1 METVIAPKLKEETIT
16 AEQYLKE
23 ERTGIREFDGKHEFH
38 DGKKVFM
45 GGATK
50 EHNAISTNLTVLIG
64 SFIRDKDYQLY
75 HSDMRTFTP
84 KTNSY
89 FYPDLVLVKGEPQF
103 QDDTFDNLLNPHLV
117 IEILSKST
125 SGFDK
130 GDKFSAYRS
139 IDSLAHYITVSSTS
153 LMIDH
158 YRKINDKAWNI
169 LIYKEDTEKLSL
181 FDDALALTMSD
192 IYRNVRFKKDNSSK
206 A

>member
-1 METVIAPKLKEETIT
+1 METIIAPSEELIT

-23 ERTGIREFDGKHEFH
+23 ERAGIREKDGKYEFH
-38 DGKKVFM
+38 QGKKIFM

-50 EHNAISTNLTVLIG
+50 EHNAISTNLTGLIW

-89 FYPDLVLVKGEPQF
+89 FYPDLVMVKGEPQF
-103 QDDTFDNLLNPHLV
+103 QDDSFDNRLNPCLI

-139 IDSLAHYITVSSTS
+139 IESLEHYITVSSTS

-158 YRKINDKAWNI
+158 YRKVKENEWNL
-169 LIYKEDTEKLSL
+169 LIYSAKDEQMTLFDGVLSL
-181 FDDALALTMSD
+181 PMND
-192 IYRNVRFKKDNSSK
+192 IYRNVRFKTNS
-206 A
+206 

>member
-1 METVIAPKLKEETIT
+1 METIIAPSDELIT

-23 ERTGIREFDGKHEFH
+23 ERAGIREKDGKYEFH
-38 DGKKVFM
+38 QGKKIFM

-64 SFIRDKDYQLY
+64 SFIRDKNYQLY

-89 FYPDLVLVKGEPQF
+89 FYPDLVMVKGEPQF
-103 QDDTFDNLLNPHLV
+103 QDDTFDNLLNPCLI

-130 GDKFSAYRS
+130 GDKFSSYRS
-139 IDSLAHYITVSSTS
+139 IESLEHYITVSSTS

-158 YRKINDKAWNI
+158 YRKVKENEWNI
-169 LIYKEDTEKLSL
+169 LIYAEKDEQITLFDGDLSL
-181 FDDALALTMSD
+181 SMTD
-192 IYRNVRFKKDNSSK
+192 IYRNVRFNTKS
-206 A
+206 